1 MISPGIQSFSGKR
14 VLLLQG
20 PIGPF
25 FRHLTQDLRA
35 VGATV
40 FKINFNAGDWFFYP
54 NDAFNYR
61 GTMEDWPLWL
71 EDLILR
77 LNIDT
82 VLLFGDCRPI
92 HVAAHAIATRLKLDL
107 GVFEE
112 GYIRPDY
119 ITLERFGVNGHS
131 NIPRQPEVYKKVS
144 APSAR
149 TQAVPKTYN
158 LMVWYGFCYFTIG
171 SFGKPWFIHYRH
183 HRPMTIL
190 EALPWL
196 RSAWR
201 KFKYRWLEHGQQADL
216 VKRWSNQYFLVPLQV
231 FNDSQITVHANCINI
246 RHFIKQTLNSFAAHA
261 PAETLLVFK
270 HHPMD
275 RGYRDYSSLIR
286 RLATRAGIAERV
298 RYIHDQHLP
307 TLLDHARGVVVVN
320 STVGFSALYHGTP
333 TKTCGKAFYDMEGLT
348 YQGSLADFWQ
358 QAAEIKPDM
367 SLYKNVRNYVI
378 TRTQLNGSFYKKI
391 DQAGSFS
398 GIVFPNS
405 PKTKP

>member
-25 FRHLTQDLRA
+25 FRLLAKDLKA
-35 VGATV
+35 VGAKV
-40 FKINFNAGDWFFYP
+40 FKINFNAGDWLFYP
-54 NDAFNYR
+54 TDALNYR
-61 GTMEDWPLWL
+61 GTMDDWPLWF
-71 EDLILR
+71 EDLVLR
-77 LNIDT
+77 LKIDT

-92 HVAAHAIATRLKLDL
+92 HRAAHAIATKLELDV

-119 ITLERFGVNGHS
+119 ITLERSGVNGHS
-131 NIPRQPEVYKKVS
+131 KIPRHPELFKKVT
-144 APSAR
+144 APVAQ
-149 TQAVPKTYN
+149 THPIPKTYN

-171 SFGKPWFIHYRH
+171 SFGAPWFIHYKH
-183 HRPMTIL
+183 HRPLTIL

-201 KFKYRWLEHGQQADL
+201 KLKYKWLERGQQDDL
-216 VKRWSNQYFLVPLQV
+216 VQNWSNHFFLVPLQV
-231 FNDSQITVHANCINI
+231 FNDSQITVHADCINI

-261 PAETLLVFK
+261 PADTLLVFK

-275 RGYRDYSSLIR
+275 RGYCNYRTLIK
-286 RLATRAGIAERV
+286 RLADRAGVSDRV

-333 TKTCGKAFYDMEGLT
+333 TKTCGRAFYNMEGLT
-348 YQGSLADFWQ
+348 YQGSLDDFWQ
-358 QAAEIKPDM
+358 QTENIHLDKL
-367 SLYKNVRNYVI
+367 LYKNVRNYVI

-391 DQAGSFS
+391 KNAGFHS
-398 GIVFPNS
+398 GVIFPNS
-405 PKTKP
+405 PKTRP